1 MDGNSTPHAIH
12 ECEANQAGSFSIPMK
27 QPLDYERQIERMEAR
42 GLSVG
47 DRSDAISKL
56 SDANYYRLRGYAL
69 AYEQNGE
76 FYPGTTFDA
85 LWDTYQLD
93 IELRS
98 LVWSLIEPIE
108 IKARTSFAYHMA
120 CAHGPVSHRDPS
132 LFRDA
137 REHSKSIKSLER
149 EIERAERE
157 KSPCVLHNMK
167 KYGDLPIWAAVE
179 IMSMGTLSRL
189 YGNLDATRCDAVK
202 AISSD
207 FNVKPYLLRSW
218 LRHLTYVRNICAHH
232 GRLYN
237 RVMTTRPALMKA
249 DSRFDGS
256 KQFPTMVV
264 LNRLYERL
272 WPRQRGNELERLSL
286 VIADHP
292 RVSLKP
298 MGFPD
303 NWRDIL
309 HI

>member
-69 AYEQNGE
+69 AYEKNGE

-157 KSPCVLHNMK
+157 
-167 KYGDLPIWAAVE
+167 I
-179 IMSMGTLSRL
+179 TLR
-189 YGNLDATRCDAVK
+189 A
-202 AISSD
+202 
-207 FNVKPYLLRSW
+207 PQ
-218 LRHLTYVRNICAHH
+218 HEEVR
-232 GRLYN
+232 
-237 RVMTTRPALMKA
+237 RPA
-249 DSRFDGS
+249 D
-256 KQFPTMVV
+256 
-264 LNRLYERL
+264 
-272 WPRQRGNELERLSL
+272 
-286 VIADHP
+286 
-292 RVSLKP
+292 
-298 MGFPD
+298 MGGC
-303 NWRDIL
+303 
-309 HI
+309 